1 MIVTK
6 VVEITLR
13 DVISYDDAD
22 YNLYLAC
29 NKLAKTI
36 AAETDIHDAR
46 VLTETEAVGY
56 DLDSTWEI

>member
-13 DVISYDDAD
+13 DVITYDDAH
-22 YNLYLAC
+22 YNLYQAC

-36 AAETDIHDAR
+36 ANDLDIHDA
-46 VLTETEAVGY
+46 VELTGKDALGF
-56 DLDSTWEI
+56 DLDEALEI